1 VQPLCQI
8 TWMTPAGRLLAIEP
22 RPDEVVRHAG
32 VLAAAYNDPRNAP
45 LLGHTED
52 VDEDDVIAHYADVAA
67 AGGHNFLVFVDPT
80 GGSAPRPA
88 GRAVGVPTPRLA
100 ALDPTGGSAPRP
112 AGRAVGVPTP
122 RLAALDGELAG
133 DADLRKVGGGAA
145 EFAFMIGSPAAQG
158 KGLGTRVALMIH
170 AYGFGRLGLERI
182 YASIIPGNAASRRVF
197 EKLGYQ
203 VDASPAARAY
213 ADEPGDLTMAIDRA
227 TFERSHAQA
236 MAEIEL
242 AVR

>member
-1 VQPLCQI
+1 MGPCWLRRMERLQRDRSSGWGMLPRVQPLCQI

-22 RPDEVVRHAG
+22 RPDEVERYAG

-52 VDEDDVIAHYADVAA
+52 VDEDDVVAHYSDVAE
-67 AGGHNFLVFVDPT
+67 AGGHNFLVFAD
-80 GGSAPRPA
+80 
-88 GRAVGVPTPRLA
+88 A
-100 ALDPTGGSAPRP
+100 ALVA
-112 AGRAVGVPTP
+112 
-122 RLAALDGELAG
+122 

-145 EFAFMIGSPAAQG
+145 EFAFMVASPAVQG
-158 KGLGTRVALMIH
+158 KGLGTRVALMVH
-170 AYGFGRLGLERI
+170 AFGFRRLGLERV
-182 YASIIPGNAASRRVF
+182 YASVIPGNAASRRVF
-197 EKLGYQ
+197 EKLGYE

-213 ADEPGDLTMAIDRA
+213 ADEPGDITMGIDRA

-236 MAEIEL
+236 MAEIQI

>member
-1 VQPLCQI
+1 MQPLCQI
-8 TWMTPAGRLLAIEP
+8 TWATPAGRLVAIEP
-22 RPDEVVRHAG
+22 RPDEVVRYAE

-52 VDEDDVIAHYADVAA
+52 VDPDDVVAHYADVAE
-67 AGGHNFLVFVDPT
+67 AGGHNFLVFVERSET
-80 GGSAPRPA
+80 GG
-88 GRAVGVPTPRLA
+88 GVDGALA
-100 ALDPTGGSAPRP
+100 A
-112 AGRAVGVPTP
+112 
-122 RLAALDGELAG
+122 

-145 EFAFMIGSPAAQG
+145 EFAFMVASPAAQG
-158 KGLGTRVALMIH
+158 KGLGTRIATMVH
-170 AYGFGRLGLERI
+170 AFGFGRLGLERI

-213 ADEPGDLTMAIDRA
+213 ADEPGDITMGLDRA
-227 TFERSHAQA
+227 AFERSHAQA
-236 MAEIEL
+236 MAEIAI